1 MKRYQQSDP
10 NVPVPDYI
18 VLVWDSMGH
27 KHMNQDEVINVLNE
41 QIQVIEILKQEIAN
55 TQVILE
61 MLSEKL
67 KGWS

>member
-18 VLVWDSMGH
+18 VLVWDSISH

-41 QIQVIEILKQEIAN
+41 QIQVIEVLKQEIAD
-55 TQVILE
+55 TQAILE